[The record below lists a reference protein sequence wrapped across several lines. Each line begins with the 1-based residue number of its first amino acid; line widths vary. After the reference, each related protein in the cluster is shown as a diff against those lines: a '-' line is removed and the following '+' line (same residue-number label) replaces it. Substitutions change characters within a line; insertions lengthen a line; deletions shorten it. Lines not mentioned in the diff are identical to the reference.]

1 MDHRK
6 AFSRRIAILREKVAG
21 KIAAGEVIDRP
32 FSVVR
37 ELLDNAIDAGSRNI
51 EVYIE
56 DGGLTRIRIIDD
68 GHGMGREDLAICCK
82 RHATSKIRKEED
94 LYRLTTLGFRGEALA
109 AVGACARLEIITMEP
124 GADSGHRLYVEGG
137 KELSLENWQAKQGT
151 LVSVADLFFN
161 MPARKKFLK
170 SRAGESAMC
179 SRGFVEKA
187 LAHPEISFKHFLNGK
202 LKYFFP
208 AADLK
213 TRIGAAC
220 ALEAEHLQ
228 LLDSAGE
235 GFEITAIAARPEV
248 FRADKRYIQIFVN
261 RRRIYEYSLVQ
272 AVEYGFKEYLPGG
285 RFPVVFLFLKIN
297 PELVD
302 FNIHPAKREVR
313 FRNLSLIRHGVIA
326 MVKAFLI
333 NYDLRAHRVPDKV
346 LDGVPDRESPVQ
358 EGDLQGEIF
367 TGGTRSG
374 GMQNGVELS
383 AQPERYVYAR
393 GGQREIFPLK
403 HREEQ
408 EEKGPCRY
416 CGQVFDLF
424 LLVEWGERLFI
435 IDQHAAHERLLY
447 EELRNKKS
455 NTQELLFP
463 IHFEAGPAEAVL
475 VRERI
480 SLWREIGIQISTV
493 EKNAFEIN
501 SLPEDFLALDESE
514 LVKALLSEYTSFEE
528 LKDRIYSMAAC
539 RLAVKDGE
547 TLDQPAAE
555 QLAADVFNLTNGRC
569 PHGRPIWYEIRRE
582 ELFRRVGRI
591 I

>member
-1 MDHRK
+1 
-6 AFSRRIAILREKVAG
+6 
-21 KIAAGEVIDRP
+21 
-32 FSVVR
+32 
-37 ELLDNAIDAGSRNI
+37 
-51 EVYIE
+51 
-56 DGGLTRIRIIDD
+56 
-68 GHGMGREDLAICCK
+68 
-82 RHATSKIRKEED
+82 
-94 LYRLTTLGFRGEALA
+94 
-109 AVGACARLEIITMEP
+109 
-124 GADSGHRLYVEGG
+124 
-137 KELSLENWQAKQGT
+137 QGT

-161 MPARKKFLK
+161 MPVRKKFLK

-179 SRGFVEKA
+179 SRSFVEKA
-187 LAHPEISFKHFLNGK
+187 LAHPEISCKLFLNDK

-213 TRIGAAC
+213 ARIAAAC
-220 ALEAEHLQ
+220 ALEPEHLR
-228 LLDSAGE
+228 LLDASGE
-235 GFEITAIAARPEV
+235 GFEIKAVAARPEV
-248 FRADKRYIQIFVN
+248 FRADKRYIQVFVN

-285 RFPVVFLFLKIN
+285 RFPVVFLFLEVN

-313 FRNLSLIRHGVIA
+313 FRNLSLLRHGVIA

-333 NYDLRAHRVPDKV
+333 NYDLHARRLPDRV
-346 LDGVPDRESPVQ
+346 LDGVPGQESPVQ
-358 EGDLQGEIF
+358 EGDLQREIF
-367 TGGTRSG
+367 TRSV
-374 GMQNGVELS
+374 QNGAELP
-383 AQPERYVYAR
+383 AQEERYAYAGDR
-393 GGQREIFPLK
+393 QREILPLK
-403 HREEQ
+403 HPEDQGER
-408 EEKGPCRY
+408 GSYRY

-424 LLVEWGERLFI
+424 LLVEWGDKLFI
-435 IDQHAAHERLLY
+435 IDQHAAHERVLY
-447 EELRNKKS
+447 EKLRNKKS

-463 IHFEAGPAEAVL
+463 IYFEAGPAEAIL

-480 SLWREIGIQISTV
+480 SLWGEMGIQISTE

-501 SLPEDFLALDESE
+501 SLPEDFLALDEGE
-514 LVKALLSEYTSFEE
+514 LVEALLSEYSSFEE

-547 TLDQPAAE
+547 TLDRPAAE
-555 QLAADVFNLTNGRC
+555 QLAAAVFNLTNGRC

>member
-1 MDHRK
+1 
-6 AFSRRIAILREKVAG
+6 
-21 KIAAGEVIDRP
+21 
-32 FSVVR
+32 
-37 ELLDNAIDAGSRNI
+37 
-51 EVYIE
+51 
-56 DGGLTRIRIIDD
+56 
-68 GHGMGREDLAICCK
+68 
-82 RHATSKIRKEED
+82 
-94 LYRLTTLGFRGEALA
+94 
-109 AVGACARLEIITMEP
+109 
-124 GADSGHRLYVEGG
+124 
-137 KELSLENWQAKQGT
+137 
-151 LVSVADLFFN
+151 

-187 LAHPEISFKHFLNGK
+187 LAHPDISFKLFLNGK
-202 LKYFFP
+202 MKYFFP
-208 AADLK
+208 VANLK
-213 TRIGAAC
+213 ARISAAC
-220 ALEAEHLQ
+220 ALAPEHLQ

-235 GFEITAIAARPEV
+235 GFKIEAVAARPEV
-248 FRADKRYIQIFVN
+248 FRADKRYIQVFVN

-285 RFPVVFLFLKIN
+285 RFPVVFLFLKVN

-313 FRNLSLIRHGVIA
+313 FRNLSLIRHGIIA

-333 NYDLRAHRVPDKV
+333 NYDLHPHRVPEQEN
-346 LDGVPDRESPVQ
+346 PAQ
-358 EGDLQGEIF
+358 EGDLQREIF
-367 TGGTRSG
+367 VSGTRSDG
-374 GMQNGVELS
+374 VQNGVELS
-383 AQPERYVYAR
+383 AQPERDAYA
-393 GGQREIFPLK
+393 GGWQSELFSLK
-403 HREEQ
+403 HREDQ
-408 EEKGPCRY
+408 GEKVSFRY

-424 LLVEWGERLFI
+424 LLVEWGNRLFI
-435 IDQHAAHERLLY
+435 IDQHAAHERVLY
-447 EELRNKKS
+447 EKLRNKKS

-463 IHFEAGPAEAVL
+463 IHFEAGPDEAVL

-480 SLWREIGIQISTV
+480 SLWREMGIQISAV

-501 SLPEDFLALDESE
+501 SLPEDFLALDEGE
-514 LVKALLSEYTSFEE
+514 LVKALLSEYSSFDE

-547 TLDQPAAE
+547 SLDRPAAE
-555 QLAADVFNLTNGRC
+555 QLTADLFNLSNGRC

>member
-1 MDHRK
+1 MDQKK
-6 AFSRRIAILREKVAG
+6 AAPRRIAILREQVAR

-82 RHATSKIRKEED
+82 RHATSKIREEED
-94 LYRLTTLGFRGEALA
+94 LYHLTSLGFRGEALA
-109 AVGACARLEIITMEP
+109 AMGACARLEIITMES

-137 KELSLENWQAKQGT
+137 RELSLESWQAKQGT

-187 LAHPEISFKHFLNGK
+187 LAHPEISFKLFLNGK

-208 AADLK
+208 AAELK
-213 TRIGAAC
+213 VRIGAAC
-220 ALEAEHLQ
+220 ALEPEHLQ
-228 LLDSAGE
+228 LLDSSGE
-235 GFEITAIAARPEV
+235 GFEIEAVTARPEV
-248 FRADKRYIQIFVN
+248 FRADKRYIQVFVN

-272 AVEYGFKEYLPGG
+272 AVEYGFREYLPGG
-285 RFPVVFLFLKIN
+285 RFPVVFLFLKVN

-313 FRNLSLIRHGVIA
+313 FRNLSLIRHGVIT

-333 NYDLRAHRVPDKV
+333 NYNLKPNMAPD
-346 LDGVPDRESPVQ
+346 Q
-358 EGDLQGEIF
+358 EGPAQENVLQREIF
-367 TGGTRSG
+367 AGGTRSG
-374 GMQNGVELS
+374 EVRGVGVQS
-383 AQPERYVYAR
+383 GGTWSG
-393 GGQREIFPLK
+393 GGQSELFSLKRREDL
-403 HREEQ
+403 EQ
-408 EEKGPCRY
+408 KQPFRY

-424 LLVEWGERLFI
+424 LLVEWGDRLFI
-435 IDQHAAHERLLY
+435 IDQHAAHERVLY

-463 IHFEAGPAEAVL
+463 IHFEAGSAEAGL
-475 VRERI
+475 VKERI
-480 SLWREIGIQISTV
+480 SQWREMGIQVSEV

-501 SLPEDFLALDESE
+501 SLPEDFLALDEEE
-514 LVKALLSEYTSFEE
+514 LVKALLSEYSSFEE

-547 TLDQPAAE
+547 SLDRPAAE
-555 QLAADVFNLTNGRC
+555 QLAAAVFSLANGRC

>member
-1 MDHRK
+1 MSGRNDT
-6 AFSRRIAILREKVAG
+6 SRRIIVLREDVSR

-32 FSVVR
+32 FSVVK

-56 DGGLTRIRIIDD
+56 DAGLARIRVIDD

-82 RHATSKIRKEED
+82 RHATSKIREEED
-94 LYRLTTLGFRGEALA
+94 LYRLTSLGFRGEALA
-109 AVGACARLEIITMEP
+109 AMGACARLEIITMEP
-124 GADSGHRLYVEGG
+124 GTGTDSGHRLYVEGG
-137 KELSLENWQAKQGT
+137 KELSLESWRARQGT

-161 MPARKKFLK
+161 MPARKRFLK
-170 SRAGESAMC
+170 SRAGEAAMC

-187 LAHPEISFKHFLNGK
+187 LAHPEIFFKLFLNDK

-213 TRIGAAC
+213 ARIGAAC
-220 ALEAEHLQ
+220 ALEPEHLQ
-228 LLDSAGE
+228 LLDWAGE
-235 GFEITAIAARPEV
+235 GFQIEAVAARPEV
-248 FRADKRYIQIFVN
+248 FRADKRYIQVFVN

-285 RFPVVFLFLKIN
+285 RFPVVFLFLKVN

-333 NYDLRAHRVPDKV
+333 NYDLHLYRVPDK
-346 LDGVPDRESPVQ
+346 ESQAQ
-358 EGDLQGEIF
+358 EGDLRGEIF
-367 TGGTRSG
+367 ASRARNGGTQS
-374 GMQNGVELS
+374 GVELS
-383 AQPERYVYAR
+383 AQPERYANAG
-393 GGQREIFPLK
+393 GGQSELFQGKRVPF
-403 HREEQ
+403 
-408 EEKGPCRY
+408 RY

-424 LLVEWGERLFI
+424 LLVERGDRLFI
-435 IDQHAAHERLLY
+435 IDQHAAHERVLY

-463 IHFEAGPAEAVL
+463 MHFEAGPAEAGL
-475 VRERI
+475 VKERI
-480 SLWREIGIQISTV
+480 SQWREMGIQISEV
-493 EKNAFEIN
+493 EKNAFEIE

-514 LVKALLSEYTSFEE
+514 LVKALLSEYSSFEE

-539 RLAVKDGE
+539 RLSGKDG
-547 TLDQPAAE
+547 
-555 QLAADVFNLTNGRC
+555 
-569 PHGRPIWYEIRRE
+569 
-582 ELFRRVGRI
+582 
-591 I
+591 

>member
-1 MDHRK
+1 MDQNK
-6 AFSRRIAILREKVAG
+6 AASRRIAILREQVARI
-21 KIAAGEVIDRP
+21 IAAGEVIDRP

-51 EVYIE
+51 EVYLE
-56 DGGLTRIRIIDD
+56 DAGLTRIRIIDD
-68 GHGMGREDLAICCK
+68 GHGMGREDLAVCCK
-82 RHATSKIRKEED
+82 RHATSKIREEED

-109 AVGACARLEIITMEP
+109 AIGACARLEIITMEP
-124 GADSGHRLYVEGG
+124 GTGTDSGHRLYVEGG
-137 KELSLENWQAKQGT
+137 KQLSLESWRARQGT

-161 MPARKKFLK
+161 MPARKRFLK
-170 SRAGESAMC
+170 SRAGEAAMC

-187 LAHPEISFKHFLNGK
+187 LAHPEISFKLLLNGK

-213 TRIGAAC
+213 TRIAAAC
-220 ALEAEHLQ
+220 ALEPEHLQ
-228 LLDSAGE
+228 LLDWAGE
-235 GFEITAIAARPEV
+235 GFQIEAVAARPEV
-248 FRADKRYIQIFVN
+248 FRADKRYIQVFVN

-285 RFPVVFLFLKIN
+285 RFPVIFLFLKVN

-313 FRNLSLIRHGVIA
+313 FRNLSLIRHGVIT

-333 NYDLRAHRVPDKV
+333 NYDLHYYGVPERVPEQ
-346 LDGVPDRESPVQ
+346 ESPAQ
-358 EGDLQGEIF
+358 EGDLRGEIF
-367 TGGTRSG
+367 TIGARGSEARNGG
-374 GMQNGVELS
+374 ELS
-383 AQPERYVYAR
+383 AQPERYTNAG
-393 GGQREIFPLK
+393 GGQSELFQGGKVPF
-403 HREEQ
+403 H
-408 EEKGPCRY
+408 Y

-424 LLVEWGERLFI
+424 LLVEWGDRLFI
-435 IDQHAAHERLLY
+435 IDQHAAHERVLY
-447 EELRNKKS
+447 EELRNKKVNS
-455 NTQELLFP
+455 QELLFP
-463 IHFEAGPAEAVL
+463 MHFEAGPAEAGL
-475 VRERI
+475 VKERL
-480 SLWREIGIQISTV
+480 SLWREMGIQISEV
-493 EKNAFEIN
+493 EKNAFEIK

-514 LVKALLSEYTSFEE
+514 LVRALLSEYSSFDE

-547 TLDQPAAE
+547 TLDRPAAE
-555 QLAADVFNLTNGRC
+555 QLAADVFNLANGRC
-569 PHGRPIWYEIRRE
+569 PHGRPIWHEIRRE